1 MKRLILLALAVTPVT
16 SLAVLFDFNNATSGN
31 YPQVSQ
37 TVNGLTATASGVNST
52 LTVMNWQG
60 SPVIA
65 GGVSGNWAP
74 VRVDFSQNVFSVSAL
89 FGDNGIDDDDFV
101 VLSAYDAS
109 NNLVDQQSFYY
120 NFTSGWASLTVTGNN
135 IAYVVGSTTA
145 LGGQFNQG
153 LPNSVVWDNF
163 EVQAVPEPATMAVL
177 GLGVAALARRRRK

>member
-1 MKRLILLALAVTPVT
+1 MKRLIILALAVAPVT
-16 SLAVLFDFNNATSGN
+16 SLAVLFDFNNAATGN
-31 YPQVSQ
+31 FPFVAQ
-37 TVNGLTATASGVNST
+37 TVDGLTATASGVNST
-52 LTVMNWQG
+52 ITVMNWMG
-60 SPVIA
+60 SPVLA
-65 GGVSGNWAP
+65 GGTSGEWAP
-74 VRVDFSQNVFSVSAL
+74 VRVDFSQNVFSVSVM

-101 VLSAYDAS
+101 VLSAYDQG

-120 NFTSGWASLTVTGNN
+120 HLTSGWASLTVTGNN

-153 LPNSVVWDNF
+153 LPHSVVWDNF